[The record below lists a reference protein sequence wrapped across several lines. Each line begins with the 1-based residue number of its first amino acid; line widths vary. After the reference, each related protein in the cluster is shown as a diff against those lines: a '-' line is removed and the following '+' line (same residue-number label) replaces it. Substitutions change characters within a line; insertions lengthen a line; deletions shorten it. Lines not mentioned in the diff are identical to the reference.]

1 MRNLAR
7 LCQGALYLEAVTR
20 EDWEQDMVDQTLTDA
35 RQFRHR
41 AQMYRRTLA
50 EGLRAQLNETVLV
63 QNVGGAG
70 SARVAAVGGD
80 QTEAGEAVQIDHG
93 GRRAVTFAAVS
104 GSWGRRSVAS

>member
-50 EGLRAQLNETVLV
+50 EGFTQM
-63 QNVGGAG
+63 GGGLWLSHQAEVPLFALEHA
-70 SARVAAVGGD
+70 SAP
-80 QTEAGEAVQIDHG
+80 
-93 GRRAVTFAAVS
+93 
-104 GSWGRRSVAS
+104 